1 MSDSFLRIQAV
12 TGRVLN
18 QLQRD
23 RRQIALSLIFP
34 LVIIYFIKIL
44 FDALASPFFDA
55 SRYVVP
61 YGGFLVHFITFLVTA
76 IVLVEERTQGT
87 LDRMF
92 VSGYGRLEIIG
103 GYLIAYSV
111 LATLQ
116 SLLILLELSLLFT
129 LDYSLGQF
137 ASIYLIMWLLA
148 TISLVLGLLVSN
160 FCRTVGQVLPFFPL
174 ILISMIVS
182 GVLIPFDQLPGW
194 VQVLSYLSPLFYA
207 NEVLQVLIVGGGL
220 LEKWGMLASLPAYG
234 LVLLAAAMLT
244 LRELD

>member
-1 MSDSFLRIQAV
+1 MAGSLNRILAM

-44 FDALASPFFDA
+44 FDALANPFFDA

-76 IVLVEERTQGT
+76 IVLVAERTQGT

-92 VSGYGRLEIIG
+92 VSGYSRLEIIS

-116 SLLILLELSLLFT
+116 SLLILLELSWLFS
-129 LDYSLGQF
+129 LVYSFGQF

-148 TISLVLGLLVSN
+148 TISLILGLLVSN

-182 GVLIPFDQLPGW
+182 GVLIPFEQLPGW

-220 LEKWGMLASLPAYG
+220 FEKWAMLASLPAYG
-234 LVLLAAAMLT
+234 LILLAAAMLT

>member
-1 MSDSFLRIQAV
+1 MPDSFQRIQAV
-12 TGRVLN
+12 SGRVLD
-18 QLQRD
+18 QLRRD

-34 LVIIYFIKIL
+34 LVIIYFIKVL

-116 SLLILLELSLLFT
+116 SLLILLELSLLFS
-129 LDYSLGQF
+129 LEYSFGQF

-148 TISLVLGLLVSN
+148 TISLELGLLVSN

-182 GVLIPFDQLPGW
+182 GVIIPFDQLPDW
-194 VQVLSYLSPLFYA
+194 THVLSYISPLFYA
-207 NEVLQVLIVGGGL
+207 NEVLQELIKGSNL
-220 LEKWGMLASLPAYG
+220 LDNWVMLVSLPVYG
-234 LVLLAAAMLT
+234 VILLLLSTLT

>member
-1 MSDSFLRIQAV
+1 MHEMEGSLNRILAM

-44 FDALASPFFDA
+44 FDALANPFFDA

-76 IVLVEERTQGT
+76 IVLVAERTQGT

-92 VSGYGRLEIIG
+92 VSGYSRLEIIS

-111 LATLQ
+111 LATMQ
-116 SLLILLELSLLFT
+116 SLLILLELSLLF
-129 LDYSLGQF
+129 SLEYTFAQF

-148 TISLVLGLLVSN
+148 TISLILGLLVSN
-160 FCRTVGQVLPFFPL
+160 FCR
-174 ILISMIVS
+174 SS
-182 GVLIPFDQLPGW
+182 H
-194 VQVLSYLSPLFYA
+194 
-207 NEVLQVLIVGGGL
+207 
-220 LEKWGMLASLPAYG
+220 
-234 LVLLAAAMLT
+234 
-244 LRELD
+244 